1 MENFKLSEIIEY
13 TKGILVSENENDI
26 ITNISSDSRIV
37 DEHSLFVPLI
47 GEKFDGH
54 DFMKEVYEKG
64 CRNFLCDENH
74 DIKLDANI
82 IKVKDTAVALG
93 GVAKCYRDKF
103 TIPFIGITGS
113 VGKTSTKDILYSVL
127 RVKYNTV
134 KNKEN
139 YNNNIGVPQ
148 TLLTVT
154 KDTEIAVIEMGMDKK
169 GELDYLTNIVRP
181 NIAVITNIGQSH
193 IMNFSDGQEGIF
205 KAKMEITNSLTNDDL
220 LIVNG
225 DDKYLSTLKGN
236 YDRSALL
243 TYGFNDN
250 NDIYVKEYSTG
261 EKESTFTC
269 VYKEKEYNF
278 KLANIA
284 KHNIGN
290 ALIAILIGFN
300 YDLTVEEIQKGLL
313 NLDFSKNRLDVFETS
328 KYRIINDTYN
338 ASFDSIMSAL
348 DILNSFNT
356 RKVAILGDILELG
369 DYSESIHRK
378 IGKNIKCDL
387 LITIGNH
394 SKYINEETSIENYHF
409 PTKEDF
415 YEKANSL
422 LKENDTI
429 LVKASHGIELD
440 KVVEFL
446 KDE

>member
-1 MENFKLSEIIEY
+1 MGNFKLSEIIEY

-300 YDLTVEEIQKGLL
+300 Y
-313 NLDFSKNRLDVFETS
+313 
-328 KYRIINDTYN
+328 
-338 ASFDSIMSAL
+338 
-348 DILNSFNT
+348 NSY
-356 RKVAILGDILELG
+356 G
-369 DYSESIHRK
+369 K
-378 IGKNIKCDL
+378 I
-387 LITIGNH
+387 
-394 SKYINEETSIENYHF
+394 
-409 PTKEDF
+409 
-415 YEKANSL
+415 
-422 LKENDTI
+422 
-429 LVKASHGIELD
+429 
-440 KVVEFL
+440 
-446 KDE
+446 